1 MARYNGRIIVGVG
14 GKQQQ
19 ADWNESD
26 SNSPSYIKNK
36 PNIDAGLHYEVVN
49 ELPTEDIDTNCVYLV
64 PSTDPQQSDV
74 YNEYMY
80 IDNAWEKIGSTGMAQ
95 VQSDWDESDTTSP
108 AYIDNKPNNL
118 DLVVPFTVNGS
129 TVSTTVS
136 TSDIMSAITAGQGV
150 YATLDGLYLPLTVF
164 QNTTPE
170 KIIFSEVIDG
180 IESIITGK
188 EVSGV
193 WTWTLTENDLNN
205 TTSAWYGTQ
214 AEYDMLGADALIEG
228 KDYYIETELA
238 KVATTGLY
246 ADLKGNKPT
255 APVAYS
261 NEYKDLSNVPTPTQ
275 STYFGRQDLD
285 WYGTQAE
292 FDALEQAGQLEFYRN
307 YYIENALAQ
316 VATSGSYND
325 LTDKPTIPT
334 CNNKYDLSTKSQAE
348 LVDFYTNYATI
359 MDTNTLFWGDYP
371 VVSVGTYTDP
381 QLGITAVLVEYN
393 PFAISSVFL
402 GGAYHTLS
410 AGVKSILPDGS
421 IGDAS
426 TTMKLADSDH
436 LATVATTGSYTDLS
450 NKPTNLVTGYNG
462 ASYTIRYISQTD
474 YDNLGT
480 YDANTI
486 YLIY

>member
-26 SNSPSYIKNK
+26 SNSPSFIKNK
-36 PNIDAGLHYEVVN
+36 PNISGALTRQVVN
-49 ELPTEDIDTNCVYLV
+49 TLPTEDIDPNCIYMI
-64 PSTDPQQSDV
+64 PKSDPETGD
-74 YNEYMY
+74 YYDEYMY
-80 IDNAWEKIGSTGMAQ
+80 ISGSWEKIGSTQMAQ
-95 VQSDWDESDTTSP
+95 VQSDWDETDATSP
-108 AYIDNKPNNL
+108 AYITNKPNNL

-129 TVSTTVS
+129 TVTTTVS

-164 QNTTPE
+164 QNTSPE

-193 WTWTLTENDLNN
+193 WTWELTENDLNN
-205 TTSAWYGTQ
+205 TTNAWYGTQ

-238 KVATTGLY
+238 KVATTGQY
-246 ADLKGNKPT
+246 VDLKGSKPS

-261 NEYKDLSNVPTPTQ
+261 NDFQDLSNAPTPTQ
-275 STYFGRQDLD
+275 STYLGRQDLD

-307 YYIENALAQ
+307 YYIEGEA
-316 VATSGSYND
+316 
-325 LTDKPTIPT
+325 
-334 CNNKYDLSTKSQAE
+334 
-348 LVDFYTNYATI
+348 
-359 MDTNTLFWGDYP
+359 
-371 VVSVGTYTDP
+371 
-381 QLGITAVLVEYN
+381 
-393 PFAISSVFL
+393 
-402 GGAYHTLS
+402 
-410 AGVKSILPDGS
+410 
-421 IGDAS
+421 
-426 TTMKLADSDH
+426 
-436 LATVATTGSYTDLS
+436 
-450 NKPTNLVTGYNG
+450 PTNVVTGYG
-462 ASYTIRYISQTD
+462 ASYTIRKISQTD